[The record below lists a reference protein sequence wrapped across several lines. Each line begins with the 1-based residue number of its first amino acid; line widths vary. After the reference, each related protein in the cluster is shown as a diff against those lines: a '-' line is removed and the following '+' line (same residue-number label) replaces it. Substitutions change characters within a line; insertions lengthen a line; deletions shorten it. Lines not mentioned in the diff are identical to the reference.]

1 MEEARIEERHLL
13 GNVLRLEVEQRGG
26 ARGDAVAGQ
35 LLPGTPGGGGG
46 GGELPI
52 SLAQLLVALLAQAL
66 GVRQVAPAHQLV
78 DELH

>member
-35 LLPGTPGGGGG
+35 LLPGTPGGGG
-46 GGELPI
+46 ELPI

>member
-13 GNVLRLEVEQRGG
+13 GNVLRLEVEQRRG
-26 ARGDAVAGQ
+26 ACGDAVAGQ
-35 LLPGTPGGGGG
+35 LLPGTPGGSG